1 MVEAISYETKCYA
14 VYSNLQ
20 GAKNGKCSFYHSI
33 DGDSHRHRGNIIQMD
48 CNVKIYVFTPVFD
61 NDNKPSTK
69 HMAILCFGEHTHPP
83 PPPRKIKPSVKAEL
97 IKVIKT
103 FGAAEATARRLVASP
118 ILSIMLNGATSLS
131 QEHIALTN
139 QDAVN
144 HIIRKERLKEYPWGT
159 DFQGAQF
166 LMQQQG
172 LSDPYIRE
180 TVQYSDS
187 TFVILCQFKA
197 QSQLLF
203 ESHEIQADKTFSRT
217 RCREFEINA
226 FNHSTKR
233 TTTIAR
239 VFINSE
245 TEEGY
250 YHAFNLVFK
259 TAEADMGKRIP
270 WGHLVTKTSSEVRIK
285 AVLVDMH
292 GAQVKGLGKY
302 FAKEYNDHNA
312 AWHVVRIVKTCRV
325 HYERSVRRL
334 ETKGVTSG

>member
-1 MVEAISYETKCYA
+1 MQFIQICKGKKMETVHFITALMETRIDIVETSFKWIVTSKSMFSLRFSTMTTNLVQNIWLFFVLVNTLIHHHLLKKSNPLSKQNSLKLTKLL
-14 VYSNLQ
+14 VLQ
-20 GAKNGKCSFYHSI
+20 KQQLVDLS
-33 DGDSHRHRGNIIQMD
+33 
-48 CNVKIYVFTPVFD
+48 
-61 NDNKPSTK
+61 
-69 HMAILCFGEHTHPP
+69 LHP
-83 PPPRKIKPSVKAEL
+83 
-97 IKVIKT
+97 
-103 FGAAEATARRLVASP
+103 F
-118 ILSIMLNGATSLS
+118 LSIMLNGATSLS

-139 QDAVN
+139 QDAIN
-144 HIIRKERLKEYPWGT
+144 HIIHKERLKEYPWGT

-172 LSDPYIRE
+172 FSDPYIRE

-233 TTTIAR
+233 TATIAR

-270 WGHLVTKTSSEVRIK
+270 WGHLVIKTSSEVHIK